1 VRLTHIP
8 TNTVVECQDGRSQH
22 KNKAQAMSVLASRIL
37 DAQQQAQQK
46 EQASGFLMIV
56 PIYARVSNIL
66 KGIIEFA

>member
-46 EQASGFLMIV
+46 EQASTQVGF
-56 PIYARVSNIL
+56 
-66 KGIIEFA
+66 